1 MQQALFFIFAVFA
14 INSVSSCSATYCYDG
29 HGADPK
35 NWKKVECNFGTCV
48 KIQVPLDEQRYCLQG
63 THALDGTCTNSNDH
77 PNEMSVSII
86 KRGILSLK
94 TIFKAR
100 LLFFF

>member
-1 MQQALFFIFAVFA
+1 MMQNALFFIFVILY
-14 INSVSSCSATYCYDG
+14 INRVSSCSAMYCYDG

-63 THALDGTCTNSNDH
+63 SHNLDGTCTNEY
-77 PNEMSVSII
+77 PNVMSVSLQTI
-86 KRGILSLK
+86 KRM
-94 TIFKAR
+94 
-100 LLFFF
+100 